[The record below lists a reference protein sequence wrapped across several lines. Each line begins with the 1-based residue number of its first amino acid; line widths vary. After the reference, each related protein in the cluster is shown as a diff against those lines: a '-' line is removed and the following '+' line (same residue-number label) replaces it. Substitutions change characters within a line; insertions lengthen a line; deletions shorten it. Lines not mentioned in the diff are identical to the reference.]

1 MGVDGDAESSKMTR
15 SRKTRPKKT
24 ESLKMT
30 RPKKR
35 KIGEDAAVD
44 GENAVAAAVDGD
56 HADTEAVD
64 TDAAVD
70 GDAESSKLT
79 RLKKRKI
86 DAAVADAESSKVTR
100 PNKFKSLELK
110 LLTQSEVIKKV
121 IRFPEFI

>member
-1 MGVDGDAESSKMTR
+1 MGKMTK

-24 ESLKMT
+24 ESLKVT

-35 KIGEDAAVD
+35 KIGE
-44 GENAVAAAVDGD
+44 ENAVTAAVDGD
-56 HADTEAVD
+56 HADTDAEVVD
-64 TDAAVD
+64 TDAAAV
-70 GDAESSKLT
+70 DAESLKVT
-79 RLKKRKI
+79 RPKKRKI
-86 DAAVADAESSKVTR
+86 DAAAVDAESSKVTR

>member
-1 MGVDGDAESSKMTR
+1 MG
-15 SRKTRPKKT
+15 
-24 ESLKMT
+24 
-30 RPKKR
+30 R
-35 KIGEDAAVD
+35 KIGE
-44 GENAVAAAVDGD
+44 ENAVTAAVDGD
-56 HADTEAVD
+56 HAGTDAEVVD

-70 GDAESSKLT
+70 GDVAESSKVTRPKKRKIDAAAVDAESLKVT